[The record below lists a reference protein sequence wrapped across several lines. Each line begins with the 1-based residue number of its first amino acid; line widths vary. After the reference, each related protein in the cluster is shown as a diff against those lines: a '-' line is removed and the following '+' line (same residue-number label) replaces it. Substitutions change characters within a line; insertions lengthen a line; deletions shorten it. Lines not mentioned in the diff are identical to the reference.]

1 MAQDK
6 ETPLLQTYWLPEN
19 PKEESSAFIFSWLL
33 FATVLLFVVLFTAT
47 FS

>member
-1 MAQDK
+1 MAQNN

-19 PKEESSAFIFSWLL
+19 QNEESSAFILAWLL
-33 FATVLLFVVLFTAT
+33 FGTVFLFILLLTAS